1 MNQAT
6 AFHQR
11 PLLLSRRGLLASMA
25 GTAVVLLAACSGTG
39 AAPGTETGTP
49 AASTVAGTS
58 SPQAT
63 TSQSTTAAPGTP
75 PAATALAIN
84 FPSAVLPLMPGS
96 TLQVSGMEQTDP
108 FFTAS
113 LTATVVAA
121 PAAVLDFYTESFS
134 DQGFKAQPG
143 DAVDGT
149 PLKTFVRANGQE
161 IATISVVQSAN
172 TSTYTLGATLLPDSI
187 K

>member
-1 MNQAT
+1 MNEST
-6 AFHQR
+6 AVRQR
-11 PLLLSRRGLLASMA
+11 SVLLSRRGLLTALA
-25 GTAVVLLAACSGTG
+25 GSAAVLLAACSGAG
-39 AAPGTETGTP
+39 AGSGS
-49 AASTVAGTS
+49 AAATATS
-58 SPQAT
+58 V
-63 TSQSTTAAPGTP
+63 QSTTAAPGT
-75 PAATALAIN
+75 ASATPGPAIN

-96 TLQVSGMEQTDP
+96 VLQVSTIEKTDP

-121 PAAVLDFYTESFS
+121 PAAVLDFYTKSFT
-134 DQGFKAQPG
+134 DQGFKTQPG

-161 IATISVVQSAN
+161 IATISVVQSAS

>member
-11 PLLLSRRGLLASMA
+11 PLLLNRRGLLASMA
-25 GTAVVLLAACSGTG
+25 GTAVVLLAACSGAG
-39 AAPGTETGTP
+39 SGTATGTP
-49 AASTVAGTS
+49 AGSTMAGTA
-58 SPQAT
+58 AT
-63 TSQSTTAAPGTP
+63 QSNASQSTTAAVGTA

-96 TLQVSGMEQTDP
+96 TLQVSSMEQTNP

-121 PAAVLDFYTESFS
+121 PAAVLEFYTKSFS

-161 IATISVVQSAN
+161 IATISVVQSAS
-172 TSTYTLGATLLPDSI
+172 TSTYTLGATLLPDSV